1 MSTFQDPYLRDKAI
15 EVGVGGTLNIKGSAA
30 NIIDG
35 FIVEENGNIS
45 VFKEGMSRKDTVVG
59 FNHRG

>member
-1 MSTFQDPYLRDKAI
+1 VIQIYLRDKAI
-15 EVGVGGTLNIKGSAA
+15 KVCVSGTLNIKGSAA
-30 NIIDG
+30 NVIDG
-35 FIVEENGNIS
+35 FIVEENSDIS